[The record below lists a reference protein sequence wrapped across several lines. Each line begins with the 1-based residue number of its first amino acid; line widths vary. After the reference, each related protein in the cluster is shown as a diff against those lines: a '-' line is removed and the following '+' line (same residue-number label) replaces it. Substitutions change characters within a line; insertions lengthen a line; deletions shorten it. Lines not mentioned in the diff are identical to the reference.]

1 MSIGAIFIE
10 DPTETVEPPVTMTAE
25 EFMALPDDG
34 VDRELI
40 RGELREYRDEQEDQE
55 DHGMT
60 IRSRWHG
67 EIGASL
73 DYFLID
79 WLRRQPAPRARV
91 LSGDI
96 GFRLGGTKESLV
108 GIDVAVV
115 PPELLAATPEDQAIF
130 NGPPL
135 LAIEILSASDTL
147 KRIAEKVEL
156 YLEWGVT
163 TWVVNPAFRTIS
175 VHRPDQAVVTYN
187 QDDELI
193 GDPELP
199 GFRLKL
205 RELFPV

>member
-1 MSIGAIFIE
+1 
-10 DPTETVEPPVTMTAE
+10 MTAE

-40 RGELREYRDEQEDQE
+40 RGELREY
-55 DHGMT
+55 GMT
-60 IRSRWHG
+60 LRNRWHG
-67 EIGASL
+67 RVEGRLSQYLNNWL
-73 DYFLID
+73 DQ
-79 WLRRQPAPRARV
+79 QPEPRGELV
-91 LSGDI
+91 SGEA
-96 GFRLGGTKESLV
+96 GFRLGGTKESRV
-108 GIDVAVV
+108 GIDVAIVS
-115 PPELLAATPEDQAIF
+115 PELLAATPPDQAIF

-175 VHRPDQAVVTYN
+175 VHRPDQAVKTYN

-205 RELFPV
+205 RELFQA

>member
-1 MSIGAIFIE
+1 MSIGAVFVE
-10 DPTETVEPPVTMTAE
+10 DPTETTKTPVTMTAE

-40 RGELREYRDEQEDQE
+40 RGELREYREEQEDY
-55 DHGMT
+55 GMT

-79 WLRRQPAPRARV
+79 WLRRQPETRARV

-108 GIDVAVV
+108 GIDIAVV
-115 PPELLAATPEDQAIF
+115 PPELLAVTPEDQAIF
-130 NGPPL
+130 LGPPL
-135 LAIEILSASDTL
+135 VAIEILSSSDTL

-156 YLEWGVT
+156 YLEFGVA

-175 VHRPDQAVVTYN
+175 VHRPDQAVKTYN

-199 GFRLKL
+199 GFRLKV
-205 RELFPV
+205 RELFPA